1 MKLYCNKPFEEN
13 EGFHARIYD
22 DFVNEYRWDK
32 SIPFIRYPDEYSGQQ
47 ILKLCCSQH
56 SKVVDWVETISD
68 YQRKKIT
75 ESWVE
80 FFKTEKELPL
90 KEVQVCTKMPQS
102 VFDALCNHASIES
115 LRIKWFTGIRV
126 SEIGKLVNL
135 KKLFI
140 ESAPSLKSIEPIA
153 DLQNLEV
160 LILGNTKKVTDYK
173 ALGALKK
180 VKIFSIC
187 SYSIYENMMHMDDDS
202 FMADMSSLSYVDMC
216 DVKISNQVFLTP
228 ENVKNMEFAV
238 FNI

>member
-1 MKLYCNKPFEEN
+1 MKLYCNKPLQDD

-22 DFVNEYRWDK
+22 DFVGEYRWNE
-32 SIPFIRYPDEYSGQQ
+32 SIPFISYPEEYDGEE

-56 SKVVDWVETISD
+56 SKVVDQVETISD

-102 VFDALCNHASIES
+102 VFDALCNHTSIES
-115 LRIKWFTGIRV
+115 LRIKWFTGAEV
-126 SEIGKLVNL
+126 SEISKLANL

-140 ESAPSLKSIEPIA
+140 ESAPSIESIEPIA

-160 LILGNTKKVTDYK
+160 LILGNTKKITEYK

-187 SYSIYENMMHMDDDS
+187 SYRTQENMMQMDDDG
-202 FMADMSSLSYVDMC
+202 FMADMDSLNYVDMC
-216 DVKISNQVFLTP
+216 DVKINNRVFLTP

-238 FNI
+238 FNV